1 VPPPIG
7 RIPELLWYQHLT
19 GQALRILEVVPTPK
33 GHRNSATQPRG
44 CREYTGLKE
53 NLVPKIIDDQS
64 KRMLRSVFF
73 LLLLFV
79 AYASLAL
86 AGDIRVMV
94 SGGFTAAYREII
106 PEFERATHN
115 TVATA
120 YGASMGNAP
129 DSIPNRLQRDEPADV
144 VILAAPALDILV
156 RQGKAVAGSRVDL
169 ARSKIG
175 MAVRAGAPKPDI
187 SSVDALTRALLHAK
201 SIAYSAS
208 ASGIYLSTE
217 LFQRLGIA
225 EQVLPKSKRIE
236 NQEGVGPV
244 VARGDAEIG
253 FQQISELLP
262 VTGIDYVG
270 PLPDVVQ
277 QITVFSAAIVTNAK
291 SIETAK
297 ALIRYLAAP
306 DVAPAIRKTGLEPLA
321 TAGR

>member
-1 VPPPIG
+1 M
-7 RIPELLWYQHLT
+7 
-19 GQALRILEVVPTPK
+19 
-33 GHRNSATQPRG
+33 S
-44 CREYTGLKE
+44 
-53 NLVPKIIDDQS
+53 KIIDDQS
-64 KRMLRSVFF
+64 KRMMRSVFF
-73 LLLLFV
+73 LLFLFV
-79 AYASLAL
+79 AYASCAL

-129 DSIPNRLQRDEPADV
+129 DSIPNRLQREEPADV
-144 VILAAPALDILV
+144 IILAAPALDILV
-156 RQGKAVAGSRVDL
+156 RQGKAIASSRVL

-175 MAVRAGAPKPDI
+175 MAVRAGAHKPDI
-187 SSVDALTRALLHAK
+187 GSVDALTHALLNAK

-244 VARGDAEIG
+244 VARGEAEIG

-270 PLPDVVQ
+270 PLPDTVQ

-291 SIETAK
+291 SIQAAK
-297 ALIRYLAAP
+297 ALIQYLSAQ
-306 DVAPAIRKTGLEPLA
+306 DVALVIRKTGLEPLA
-321 TAGR
+321 SAGR